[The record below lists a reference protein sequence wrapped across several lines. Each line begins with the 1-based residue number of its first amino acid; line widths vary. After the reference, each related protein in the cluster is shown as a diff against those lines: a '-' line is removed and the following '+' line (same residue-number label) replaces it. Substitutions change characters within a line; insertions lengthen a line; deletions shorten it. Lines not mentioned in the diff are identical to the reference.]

1 MLFNL
6 KDDIGEHDDLYYERF
21 DKVEELK
28 EKLAAWE
35 ADVDK
40 VPPPILIH

>member
-1 MLFNL
+1 MT
-6 KDDIGEHDDLYYERF
+6 DLYYERL
-21 DKVEELK
+21 DKVKELK

-40 VPPPILIH
+40 VAPPILIH